1 MEFLSDHVILDCSLQ
16 IDKPSIKKDVKLV
29 RNWKK
34 LDAEKFFADL
44 DLNNLSLQMND
55 LDEMLKNYKHAVNRN
70 VDKQIPYKMRKM
82 PKVVN
87 QIWYDDELREMKR
100 KICRKE

>member
-1 MEFLSDHVILDCSLQ
+1 M
-16 IDKPSIKKDVKLV
+16 

-44 DLNNLSLQMND
+44 DLNNLSLEMDD
-55 LDEMLKNYKHAVNRN
+55 LEEMLNNYDNTVNRN
-70 VDKQIPYKMRKM
+70 LDKQIPYKMRKT

-87 QIWYDDELREMKR
+87 
-100 KICRKE
+100 